1 MAELKINW
9 GGGGMV
15 SVIHVL
21 AYEPSSNTYGG
32 VWRAIMTQTKAFFSV
47 NRFMS
52 TSFFIWCSL
61 YRWKR
66 HGKVLKAQLFSLF
79 LSLYFPSK

>member
-1 MAELKINW
+1 V
-9 GGGGMV
+9 GGGGG

-21 AYEPSSNTYGG
+21 AYEPSPNIYGG
-32 VWRAIMTQTKAFFSV
+32 AWRAIMTQTKVFFSV
-47 NRFMS
+47 NRFIS
-52 TSFFIWCSL
+52 TSFFMWCSL

-79 LSLYFPSK
+79 LSLYSPSK